1 MTLFHCYVLMIAL
14 QECQLNAL
22 HGDIKYK
29 CGLGGRMG
37 ATKVEIVGEKLGE
50 MSAGGAPLLFPAV
63 WVVTDGEGEC

>member
-1 MTLFHCYVLMIAL
+1 
-14 QECQLNAL
+14 
-22 HGDIKYK
+22 
-29 CGLGGRMG
+29 MG